1 MPYHSDDVYVIPAP
15 EYPWPYGWDSDTIHH
30 VPTPDSVDALVSYGD
45 PVITTPES
53 LSEDRFAPNHSFEAA
68 HDFGTVTSQ
77 LVQNELVIVSGN
89 DDWFSFTTNGTAGS
103 GAEVRIDFL
112 HSLGDVD
119 MRLYDANNNWLGS
132 STSVSDN
139 ESISLAGLGAGTY
152 YVRVWGWSGAS
163 NPNYSLTI
171 DPRV

>member
-1 MPYHSDDVYVIPAP
+1 
-15 EYPWPYGWDSDTIHH
+15 
-30 VPTPDSVDALVSYGD
+30 
-45 PVITTPES
+45 
-53 LSEDRFAPNHSFEAA
+53 N
-68 HDFGTVTSQ
+68 
-77 LVQNELVIVSGN
+77 LVIVSGN
-89 DDWFSFTTNGTAGS
+89 DDWFSFTTDGTAGS

-119 MRLYDANNNWLGS
+119 MRLYDANSNWLGS

-152 YVRVWGWSGAS
+152 YVHVYGWNNAS

-171 DPRV
+171 DPRVVSGNGSEDRFAGNHSFDTAYNLGPVNSPRVEDDLVIVSGNDDWFSFTTDGTAGSGAEV